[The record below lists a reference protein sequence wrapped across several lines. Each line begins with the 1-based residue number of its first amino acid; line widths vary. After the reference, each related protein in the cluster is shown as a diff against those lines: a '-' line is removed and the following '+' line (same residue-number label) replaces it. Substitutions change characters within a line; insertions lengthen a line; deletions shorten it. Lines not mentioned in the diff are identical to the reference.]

1 MSTNKKTRR
10 GNRGASAGEP
20 SSYSKLYK
28 SSAPGAGAA
37 TSAVAVS
44 SAEVAPAS
52 TGSDAVDWKG
62 EYGYILGDLRKL
74 AIITVALVIGIIIVG
89 LFI

>member
-10 GNRGASAGEP
+10 ESRGASAGEP

-28 SSAPGAGAA
+28 SSAPGASAA
-37 TSAVAVS
+37 TAVAVS

-52 TGSDAVDWKG
+52 NGSDAVDWKG

-74 AIITVALVIGIIIVG
+74 AIITVSLVIGIIIVG
-89 LFI
+89 FFI